1 MGNKSSSTSSES
13 INPAVLTVKEAQ
25 RKYLEEIETKS
36 ESESDSDLEADP
48 DSSCDDTDGIKLFRK
63 RKFYSML
70 NTVDRKAKKVDPS
83 DYTFPFENIVF
94 EGGGNKGLA
103 YCGAVRVLEELGIWP
118 QIRRL
123 AGASAGAMTATL
135 LAVGYNSRDIEGFL
149 SQDLSAVFLDHQ
161 CGYCSLLPNLMRG
174 YGWNPGKKI
183 FEWFGNQLEAKTQD
197 KDITFK
203 QVLQKYEKELCIVVT
218 NLNQMS
224 TEYCHPKTTPDMPVR
239 QAVRMSMAIPGMF
252 RAPRYKLHGVEDTF
266 VDGGVLCNYPIHCY
280 DGWWLSMKNTDS
292 FIQRLQP
299 LSALTRL
306 FDRSERFGEFNN
318 KTLGFL
324 LYADNEEDVLRYQL
338 EKRMGVELQD
348 LPDTKLAREK
358 VKTRQ
363 LQLKADREHRRVVR
377 AVDAFLQVLKR
388 HNVDCDATISRD
400 ELEAALRDETTFTRT
415 RRRRIFGD
423 VDNDTILQYLDRDGN
438 GKITYNELMRFMEE
452 TGITLQTRFLGYDR
466 KEVNNLFNFFSTLQS
481 TLLTNVKR
489 IYVEERDIER
499 SVGINTGHVGTTDF
513 VLEDADR
520 EFIVERGR
528 RSVIAFLKYY
538 VAINDP
544 PLKRLATIEEG
555 LVLRSQPPIQPTSTA
570 TVATVLDQDLP
581 YIDVAIPGSKD
592 SAGEVDIS
600 LEEKLP
606 ILNQAHG
613 T

>member
-1 MGNKSSSTSSES
+1 MGNKSSSTRPEN

-36 ESESDSDLEADP
+36 ESESDSDLESDLEN
-48 DSSCDDTDGIKLFRK
+48 SCDETDGIKQFRK
-63 RKFYSML
+63 RRFYSVL
-70 NTVDRKAKKVDPS
+70 DKVDRKAKNVDPS
-83 DYTFPFENIVF
+83 EYLFPFENIVF

-123 AGASAGAMTATL
+123 AGASAGAMTAAL
-135 LAVGYNSRDIEGFL
+135 LAVGYNSRDIECFL
-149 SQDLSAVFLDHQ
+149 SQDLSIVFLDHQ

-183 FEWFGNQLEAKTQD
+183 FEWFGNQLEAKTHD

-203 QVLQKYEKELCIVVT
+203 QVLQKYKKELCIVVT

-239 QAVRMSMAIPGMF
+239 HAVRMSMAIPGMF
-252 RAPRYKLHGVEDTF
+252 KAPKYKLHDQEDTF

-280 DGWWLSMKNTDS
+280 DGWWLSMENSDS

-306 FDRSERFGEFNN
+306 FDRRERFGEFND

-348 LPDTKLAREK
+348 LPATKLAREK
-358 VKTRQ
+358 VEKRQ
-363 LQLKADREHRRVVR
+363 LQLKAEREHRRVVR
-377 AVDAFLQVLKR
+377 AVDAFLKVLKR
-388 HNVDCDATISRD
+388 HNADCNATISRD
-400 ELEAALRDETTFTRT
+400 ELQAALRDEATFTRT

-438 GKITYNELMRFMEE
+438 GQITYNELMRFMEE

-466 KEVNNLFNFFSTLQS
+466 QEVNSLFSFFSTLQT

-499 SVGINTGHVGTTDF
+499 TVGINTGHVGTTDF
-513 VLEDADR
+513 VLEEGDR

-528 RSVIAFLKYY
+528 RSVTAFLKYY

-544 PLKRLATIEEG
+544 PMKHLATIEEG
-555 LVLRSQPPIQPTSTA
+555 VMLLSQPPIQPTS
-570 TVATVLDQDLP
+570 VASDLP
-581 YIDVAIPGSKD
+581 YIDGTISAAEDPLAVA
-592 SAGEVDIS
+592 DIS

-606 ILNQAHG
+606 IVNHAHG